1 MRATKKETA
10 PERRARFKRAGLC
23 ANCGKRKPQ
32 LRRKGAGRG
41 RYTECRKCRAYQKAW
56 TAAQK

>member
-1 MRATKKETA
+1 MKSEKETA
-10 PERRARFKRAGLC
+10 SERRARFKKAGLC

-41 RYTECRKCRAYQKAW
+41 RYKECRACRAYQKAW
-56 TAAQK
+56 AAKQ